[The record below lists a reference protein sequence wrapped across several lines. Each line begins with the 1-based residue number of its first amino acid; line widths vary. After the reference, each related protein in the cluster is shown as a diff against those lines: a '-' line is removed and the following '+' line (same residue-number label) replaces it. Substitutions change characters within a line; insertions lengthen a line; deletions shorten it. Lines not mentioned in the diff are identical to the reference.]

1 MSCFRNSVHLL
12 FRFLFFVAMGRSE
25 RVPLTP
31 FRPRNFSPLLFF
43 LFRFSFFIFWLV
55 SPRIL
60 KTVLCSHVS
69 WHPMKIK
76 VENSLLF
83 FLTLARSK
91 QTTIAKTKKDHRST
105 TKPSHWKQSTI
116 ESLEQFTHTHTH
128 THTRQS
134 EPKRRSSFFFF
145 TESRR
150 DEEIDQKIPPKKTKT
165 KLKKQQNVL
174 IMVVP
179 PARAAL
185 VPV

>member
-25 RVPLTP
+25 RVALTP

-76 VENSLLF
+76 VENSLF
-83 FLTLARSK
+83 FFDVGAIETNDDR
-91 QTTIAKTKKDHRST
+91 QDKK
-105 TKPSHWKQSTI
+105 
-116 ESLEQFTHTHTH
+116 
-128 THTRQS
+128 
-134 EPKRRSSFFFF
+134 RSS
-145 TESRR
+145 
-150 DEEIDQKIPPKKTKT
+150 IDDQT
-165 KLKKQQNVL
+165 
-174 IMVVP
+174 
-179 PARAAL
+179 
-185 VPV
+185 